1 MLHEFKLPDIGE
13 GLTEAEIVSWFVDEG
28 EAIAVADLV
37 VEVETAKTTVEIPS
51 PHAGVLSKRFG
62 EEGDTVEV
70 GAVLFVVETADVP
83 TSESDSMP
91 EPATPAPDPEPST
104 AASVAPE
111 LRAGERSTGVRAVPA
126 VRKLAKDLGVELATV
141 VGTGPNGAITR
152 DDVTTAASG
161 PESDTM
167 VPLSSVR
174 RAIAANMTESWTTIP
189 HVTVQAEVR
198 AEALLAAL
206 GNGTPIEASV
216 ATAVLPLL
224 VEFPAFNSRYED
236 DGILHRS
243 VHNLGFAVDTDAG
256 LLVAVVKDAD
266 TLDQADLATEIN
278 RVQGAARSGNLTPN
292 EATGQTFT
300 ISNIGALGGG
310 HGTPIIPMGTSAIVS
325 IGRATEQPIV
335 EAGTIE
341 VAMIAPI
348 DLSYD
353 HRIIDGGLGQRFLS
367 ALVTNLETPLSASQQ
382 EE

>member
-1 MLHEFKLPDIGE
+1 MVWTMLHEFKLPDIGE

-70 GAVLFVVETADVP
+70 GAVLFVVETADAP
-83 TSESDSMP
+83 TSESDSML
-91 EPATPAPDPEPST
+91 EPATPAPDPEPWT

-243 VHNLGFAVDTDAG
+243 IHNLGFAVDTDAG

-278 RVQGAARSGNLTPN
+278 RVQGAARSGNLTPG

-367 ALVTNLETPLSASQQ
+367 ALVTDLSTPSHP
-382 EE
+382 